1 MMDADAIIIGAGAAG
16 IAAGRALAD
25 AGRRVIMLEARDRIG
40 GRIWTDHTFGRVP
53 VERGAEFIHGA
64 KVVTWEW
71 IDRLGM
77 ATLAVD
83 RWAGRRI
90 LDHSGV
96 LVGSE
101 ALERPDLRP
110 LQTLEEDLAAYAG
123 PEGSFADWMSA
134 RSFSPL
140 AMHIADIRLAH
151 SACATPAELSL
162 RALAAELRGGY
173 DDGGDFR
180 ILAGYDRLLAAI
192 AAGLDIRLNSPVEAI
207 QWNEHAVTVSTPHQ
221 HWRAPAA
228 IITLPLAILQA
239 DVVHFDP
246 PLPRA
251 KARAIAQ
258 LRMAPALK
266 LLLRFDQQFWD
277 EDLTFLSL
285 RDPAPVWWTVRPD
298 EPLLT
303 AFLTGPRAAHLSAQ
317 GAEGA
322 LESGLGS
329 LAAAFGAEPRRRLAA
344 WQVVDWSADP
354 WARGGYSATPP
365 GASAARRTLAAPC
378 GALQFAGEAT
388 VCDNNPATVHG
399 AMLSGMRAAT
409 EIG

>member
-1 MMDADAIIIGAGAAG
+1 MDADAIIIGAGAAG

-25 AGRRVIMLEARDRIG
+25 AGRRVIVLEARDRIG
-40 GRIWTDHTFGRVP
+40 GRIWTDHAFWRVP

-64 KVVTWEW
+64 KVVTWKW

-90 LDHSGV
+90 LDDSGV

-123 PEGSFADWMSA
+123 PEGSFADWIAA
-134 RSFSPL
+134 RGLSPL
-140 AMHIADIRLAH
+140 AAHIADIRLAH
-151 SACATPAELSL
+151 SACATPADLSL

-180 ILAGYDRLLAAI
+180 ILAGYDRLLEAI
-192 AAGLDIRLNSPVEAI
+192 AAGLDIRLNTPVEAI
-207 QWNEHAVTVSTPHQ
+207 QWNEHTVTIGTPHQ
-221 HWRAPAA
+221 QWRAPAA

-239 DVVHFDP
+239 GAVRFDP
-246 PLPRA
+246 PLPLE
-251 KARAIAQ
+251 KARAIEQ
-258 LRMAPALK
+258 LSMAPAMK
-266 LLLRFDQQFWD
+266 LVLRFDQQFWD
-277 EDLTFLSL
+277 ETLTFLSL
-285 RDPAPVWWTVRPD
+285 RDPAPVWWTVRPN

-303 AFLTGPRAAHLSAQ
+303 AFLTGPRAARLSAQ

-344 WQVVDWSADP
+344 WQVVDWWADP

-365 GASAARRTLAAPC
+365 GASAARRALAAPC

-388 VCDNNPATVHG
+388 VCDSNPATVHG
-399 AMLSGMRAAT
+399 ALQSGKRAAT
-409 EIG
+409 ALLA